1 MVYGSGLEN
10 RRGATLRGFESHSLR
25 HIRLS
30 AWRSLASAI
39 GLGPIGRG
47 FESLCT
53 DQGQFWGRSSAVE
66 RLLRKQDV
74 VGPIPTGSTISSQNS
89 SVGRALDL

>member
-25 HIRLS
+25 HILFS

-47 FESLCT
+47 FESRCT
-53 DQGQFWGRSSAVE
+53 DHGNFGAVAQLVE
-66 RLLRKQDV
+66 RLLRKQGV
-74 VGPIPTGSTISSQNS
+74 AGPIPTGSTISSQNS